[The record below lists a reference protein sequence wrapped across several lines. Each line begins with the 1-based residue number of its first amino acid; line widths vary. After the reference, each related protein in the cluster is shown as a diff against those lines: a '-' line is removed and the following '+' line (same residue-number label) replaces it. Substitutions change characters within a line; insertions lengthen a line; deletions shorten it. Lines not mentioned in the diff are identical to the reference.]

1 MLLPDLLNYSCTF
14 DRTTNHE
21 KNHSAN
27 PLRQKTKQ
35 NHFIFNLFYFFKR
48 TANSKLT
55 VLNILFIMQE
65 VYLVLI
71 TF

>member
-1 MLLPDLLNYSCTF
+1 MQRMILQI
-14 DRTTNHE
+14 
-21 KNHSAN
+21 N

-35 NHFIFNLFYFFKR
+35 NHFIFDLFYFIRR

-55 VLNILFIMQE
+55 VLNILFLMQE

-71 TF
+71 AF